1 MVRIYHR
8 EQVSTRKAGLGSQ
21 FVARPESLQAR
32 LENSTGDG
40 KQLSLARTVPFPL
53 ARNSVLPQVKC
64 TCWAQTSS
72 KGSWGDNNRWFC
84 QAKAQAQTEETTTST
99 TKIEATDFHSGDS
112 LPAAPEWCWETRARA
127 LEQRYGNGKWGKMG
141 VLWGWAY
148 GENQRLAGVVFQRC
162 RRPRSRGIGESG
174 NYIAEETR
182 SRMGTMGAPHDD
194 DAYAALWRKQARRT
208 SDQGPEAQC
217 RLAPLSWPMAIHW
230 RFHSWARHMPTSPLS
245 PSSPP
250 GPFVPLHL
258 CTLNLANQKGFHR
271 VGMA

>member
-8 EQVSTRKAGLGSQ
+8 EQVSTRKAGLDSQ

-64 TCWAQTSS
+64 TCWAQNPSE
-72 KGSWGDNNRWFC
+72 GSRGDNNRWFC

-127 LEQRYGNGKWGKMG
+127 LEQRYGNGKWGKWECYGDGHMG
-141 VLWGWAY
+141 KISAW
-148 GENQRLAGVVFQRC
+148 LASFFNDVAA
-162 RRPRSRGIGESG
+162 RGAEASG
-174 NYIAEETR
+174 NR
-182 SRMGTMGAPHDD
+182 GT
-194 DAYAALWRKQARRT
+194 
-208 SDQGPEAQC
+208 
-217 RLAPLSWPMAIHW
+217 I
-230 RFHSWARHMPTSPLS
+230 
-245 PSSPP
+245 
-250 GPFVPLHL
+250 
-258 CTLNLANQKGFHR
+258 
-271 VGMA
+271 